1 MPTPLPPYR
10 NWRSSSC
17 WIPCTTAKNAIRLY
31 FSDITDSK
39 PLSRE
44 REVELSA
51 RINKGDMEAR
61 NELVQANLRFVI
73 DVAKNYQNRGLSL
86 PDLISAGNLGLL
98 TAAERFDGT
107 RGFKFISYAVWWIRQ
122 SILQAV
128 ADQARTVRL
137 PLNKLSQ
144 LREISE
150 AARKL
155 GQGRENEPN
164 VDDIA
169 EELEIPAQD
178 VVNTLLSG
186 RSVRSLDET
195 FEKDDDRNLLDTLTD
210 AAQSMPDSGLVGE
223 SARAQI
229 DEILQHLDG
238 REGYVILRYFGL
250 DGDEPL
256 TLDQIG
262 DQLGVTR
269 ERIRQ
274 IKERAL
280 SRLRHPSCYPPFF
293 GGIPQNGLPGFDEP
307 ELPGF
312 PHLEGG
318 PAFDPFDPAPP
329 ETGAPLDTD
338 LPDNDF

>member
-1 MPTPLPPYR
+1 MLDSTFDGE
-10 NWRSSSC
+10 
-17 WIPCTTAKNAIRLY
+17 NAIRLY
-31 FSDITDSK
+31 FNDITDSK

-44 REVELSA
+44 REVELSE
-51 RINKGDMEAR
+51 RINNGDMEAR

-73 DVAKNYQNRGLSL
+73 EVAKSYQHRGLSL

-98 TAAERFDGT
+98 TAAERFDET

-150 AARKL
+150 AARRL
-155 GQGRENEPN
+155 GQGREAEPHIEEIA
-164 VDDIA
+164 DD
-169 EELEIPAQD
+169 LDLPTHD
-178 VVNTLLSG
+178 VVNTMLSA
-186 RSVRSLDET
+186 RSVRSLDAS
-195 FEKDDDRNLLDTLTD
+195 FESDDERNLLDTIAD
-210 AAQSMPDSGLVGE
+210 AAHGPPDSQVVGE
-223 SARAQI
+223 SARGRIDQI
-229 DEILQHLDG
+229 LANLDG
-238 REGYVILRYFGL
+238 REKYVILRYFGL

-280 SRLRHPSCYPPFF
+280 SRLRQPGCYPPM
-293 GGIPQNGLPGFDEP
+293 DDV
-307 ELPGF
+307 EL
-312 PHLEGG
+312 
-318 PAFDPFDPAPP
+318 
-329 ETGAPLDTD
+329 
-338 LPDNDF
+338 